1 MAKNGNALVGVGM
14 LLAVRDYIKLHVQ
27 VSMKDLIRH
36 FKKSE
41 EQLQPMLDKWV
52 GKGQVEVV
60 NTVGCGSGACG
71 SCPLKCGPMY
81 RFIHRL
87 AGIPVSVVIE

>member
-1 MAKNGNALVGVGM
+1 MAKNGKVLVGVGM
-14 LLAVRDYIKLHVQ
+14 LLAVRDYIKAHIQ
-27 VSMKDLIRH
+27 VSMKDLTRH

-41 EQLQPMLDKWV
+41 EDLQIIVDKWV
-52 GKGQVEVV
+52 GKGQLEVV

-81 RFIHRL
+81 RFINKL
-87 AGIPVSVVIE
+87 GGTPVSVVVE